1 MSAVSDDREY
11 QTPQA
16 ASIAERQ
23 AAFTNA
29 LQLIA
34 GNEPLPVI
42 LGGVARCLE
51 ILHPGVLASVLLLDE
66 TGRHLRFAAG
76 PSLPESYNRSID
88 GVAIGPSVGSCGTA
102 AFLNQT
108 VIAEDIQT
116 SPLWTDFKHLAGE
129 AGLASCW
136 SEPVRNSDGRVL
148 GTLAMYRREVR
159 APGDRDMDSIR
170 NAAHLVAI
178 AIERKAAE
186 EALVLKE
193 RTLSLA
199 VAEAKAAA
207 EELAEAREEAREEAR
222 RQENFQSTIIQ
233 MLPAVLV
240 VKNARDGRFALIN
253 PAAEAATGLKAENAI
268 GKTVDDL
275 FPADEAERSWAED
288 RLAIESGRMLVEHD
302 APVTTRDRGPR
313 YWTTRKVV
321 THDDNGPAFIVT
333 VGEDVT
339 ERHEAQIALTAAL
352 KTAEEANRAK
362 SAFLANMSHELRTPL
377 NGIVA
382 AADLLARRDLGEAE
396 LELLDLIRTSGA
408 TLTGL
413 LSDLLDMAQI
423 EAGAVKIE
431 DEPFDLT
438 AMARSTVELFSQRGV
453 ETGVALSLDIAPE
466 VDGWRRG
473 DALRVRQIL
482 TNFLSNALKFTA
494 AGSIA
499 VAIHPAPDGR
509 VRLSVKDTGTGFGPE
524 AKARVF
530 GRFQQADDSITRRF
544 GGTGLGLAICSDLA
558 ELMGGKIDCESE
570 PGVGSTFWIDLPLE
584 SVASSPEPAAT
595 VPANDLPE
603 RALRVLVADD
613 HPTNRKV
620 AELMLADVAEV
631 VSVVDGQQAV
641 DAALRDRFDLVLMD
655 MQMPVMDGLT
665 AVRRIRASGAPGHDA
680 PIIMMTANALPEHL
694 EASRLAGADVHLPKP
709 ITAATLMTAVNE
721 AFAAREAVAEAVC
734 EQAVG

>member
-1 MSAVSDDREY
+1 MSGDNDDRDH

-23 AAFTNA
+23 AAFTHA
-29 LQLIA
+29 LQLMA
-34 GNEPLPVI
+34 GNEPLPII
-42 LGGVARCLE
+42 LGGVVRCLE
-51 ILHPGVLASVLLLDE
+51 ILHPGVLASILLLDE
-66 TGRHLRFAAG
+66 TGQHLKFAAG
-76 PSLPESYNRSID
+76 PSLPDAYNQAID
-88 GVAIGPSVGSCGTA
+88 GVAIGPNVGSCGTA

-108 VIAEDIQT
+108 VIAEDVQT
-116 SPLWTDFKHLAGE
+116 SPLWVEFKDLAGA

-136 SEPVRNSDGRVL
+136 SEPVRGSDGRVL
-148 GTLAMYRREVR
+148 GTLAMYRRDVR
-159 APGDRDMDSIR
+159 SPGARDLDSMR

-178 AIERKAAE
+178 TIERKAAE

-193 RTLSLA
+193 QTLSLA

-207 EELAEAREEAREEAR
+207 EQLVAAREEAR

-253 PAAEAATGLKAENAI
+253 PAAEAAMGLKAENAI

-275 FPADEAERSWAED
+275 FPPDEAERSWAED
-288 RLAIESGRMLVEHD
+288 RLAIESGKMLVEHD
-302 APVTTRDRGPR
+302 APVTTHDRGPR
-313 YWTTRKVV
+313 FWTTRKVV

-352 KTAEEANRAK
+352 KTAEKANRAK

-382 AADLLARRDLGEAE
+382 AADLLARRDLGKAE

-431 DEPFDLT
+431 DEPFDLA
-438 AMARSTVELFSQRGV
+438 AMARSTVELFGQRGV
-453 ETGVALSLDIAPE
+453 ETGVSLELDIAPE
-466 VDGWRRG
+466 IDGWRRG

-494 AGSIA
+494 AGKIV
-499 VAIHPAPDGR
+499 VAIHPGSDGC
-509 VRLSVKDTGTGFGPE
+509 VRISVADTGTGFDPE

-558 ELMGGKIDCESE
+558 QLMGGKVDCDSQ
-570 PGVGSTFWIDLPLE
+570 PGVGSTFWVDLPLE
-584 SVASSPEPAAT
+584 AVDRTVEHAP

-603 RALRVLVADD
+603 RSLRVLVADD

-620 AELMLADVAEV
+620 AELMLADLAEV
-631 VSVVDGQQAV
+631 VSVVDGQEAV
-641 DAALRDRFDLVLMD
+641 DAAMGARFDLILMD

-694 EASRLAGADVHLPKP
+694 EASRLAGADVHLSKP
-709 ITAATLMTAVNE
+709 ITAATLMAAVND
-721 AFAAREAVAEAVC
+721 AFAAREAAADHAAC
-734 EQAVG
+734 QQALG

>member
-1 MSAVSDDREY
+1 MSAVKDDRKH
-11 QTPQA
+11 QSPHGV
-16 ASIAERQ
+16 SIAEGQ

-29 LQLIA
+29 LQLMA
-34 GNEPLPVI
+34 GNAPLPII
-42 LGGVARCLE
+42 LGGLVRCLE
-51 ILHPGVLASVLLLDE
+51 ILHPGVLASILLLDE
-66 TGRHLRFAAG
+66 AGQHLRFAAG
-76 PSLPESYNRSID
+76 PSLPDDYNQAID
-88 GVAIGPSVGSCGTA
+88 GVTIGPNVGSCGTA

-116 SPLWTDFKHLAGE
+116 SPLWVEFKDLAGA

-136 SEPVRNSDGRVL
+136 SEPVRGSDGRVL

-159 APGDRDMDSIR
+159 APSIRDMDSMT
-170 NAAHLVAI
+170 NAAQLVAI
-178 AIERKAAE
+178 TIERKAAE

-193 RTLSLA
+193 QTLRLA

-207 EELAEAREEAREEAR
+207 EKLADAREEAR

-275 FPADEAERSWAED
+275 FPPDEAERSWAED
-288 RLAIESGRMLVEHD
+288 RLAIESGKMLVEHD

-382 AADLLARRDLGEAE
+382 AADLLARRDLGEE
-396 LELLDLIRTSGA
+396 ERELLDLIRTSGA

-431 DEPFDLT
+431 NEPFDLA

-453 ETGVALSLDIAPE
+453 ETGVSLELDIAPE
-466 VDGWRRG
+466 IAGWRRG

-499 VAIHPAPDGR
+499 VAIHPTADGR
-509 VRLSVKDTGTGFGPE
+509 VRLSVKDTGTGFEPE

-558 ELMGGKIDCESE
+558 ALMGGAIDCESQ
-570 PGVGSTFWIDLPLE
+570 PGVGSTFWVDLPL
-584 SVASSPEPAAT
+584 VAVNKAADVPT
-595 VPANDLPE
+595 AAVPANDLPQ
-603 RALRVLVADD
+603 RSLRVLVADD

-620 AELMLADVAEV
+620 AELMLADLAEV

-641 DAALRDRFDLVLMD
+641 DAALRTRFDLVLMD

-680 PIIMMTANALPEHL
+680 PIVMMTANALPEHL

-709 ITAATLMTAVNE
+709 ITAATLMAAVNE
-721 AFAAREAVAEAVC
+721 AFAAREAAANDDAIV
-734 EQAVG
+734 QAAG